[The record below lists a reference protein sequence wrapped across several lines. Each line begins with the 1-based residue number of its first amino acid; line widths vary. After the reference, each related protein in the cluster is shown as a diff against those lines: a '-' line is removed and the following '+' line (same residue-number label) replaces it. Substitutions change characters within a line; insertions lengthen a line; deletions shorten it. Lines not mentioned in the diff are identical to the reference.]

1 MIYSLGIMEV
11 MTMDSVGKMDTT
23 NMDNVIK
30 ELNTWCMNYRG
41 FINQVFSEQVT
52 MEEKVTKLFWCVK
65 KVCESQVE
73 VMEQYNALYDYV
85 MNYFS
90 SLDVQKEIE
99 DAVKKYIDNGTIGNL
114 INDELLGEINTKVNQ
129 NTSDIGNL
137 KSDVE
142 NMSNFRDILKQGG
155 KRILFMGDSIGA
167 GFGWW
172 TNGDTSGDRAGKEG
186 VMSIWQ
192 SLWPNNTYV
201 NTAKLGCC
209 LGDNAAGNE
218 YPKIRDQIPQSQYDY
233 IFIFCGIND
242 VTVAGTREGGADY
255 LGSMKPLLEAGPISQ
270 WDTAFNA
277 LYSLL
282 GTIRSTYSDTKVFF
296 CTEPST
302 EYNYYKYIQPF
313 KEYKRITK
321 HFGYYVLDLWDIFP
335 VYNTYGC
342 NHLFY
347 DRVHPNHNGYLKL
360 SDDMLC
366 MIEREISQRNSDCSV
381 GSNVINIYSPSMKQ
395 LGNIDYYAYLRYAQ
409 AAVPD
414 IIRTLGDGYWNECFV
429 FCPGNANFIPVK
441 VEHVYG
447 GAIWYITFYPTE
459 SSKFP
464 LRFKSTGTIT
474 EVENEVSMSP
484 TSKLSSYGITRICDI
499 PISGTF
505 YGSISDFTDLPSKW
519 TGTLLCV
526 VIAHVNVMVASDQP
540 NGYLAY
546 KWIEVVPYG
555 STERFYCR
563 YIKNGWT
570 SDPLIDYF
578 TDTSL
583 QPYSG

>member
-1 MIYSLGIMEV
+1 MNNIRPFKFWCQKVLPLVYDDSLSYYELLCKVVNKLNEV
-11 MTMDSVGKMDTT
+11 IT
-23 NMDNVIK
+23 NEN
-30 ELNTWCMNYRG
+30 ELNEAFQQLKEW
-41 FINQVFSEQVT
+41 
-52 MEEKVTKLFWCVK
+52 
-65 KVCESQVE
+65 VE
-73 VMEQYNALYDYV
+73 
-85 MNYFS
+85 NYFS
-90 SLDVQKEIE
+90 SHDFQEMVNNKLDEMAK
-99 DAVKKYIDNGTIGNL
+99 DGTLASL
-114 INDELLGEINTKVNQ
+114 INKVIFGELNQKVDTNANNISAIDDRINN
-129 NTSDIGNL
+129 IY
-137 KSDVE
+137 
-142 NMSNFRDILKQGG
+142 NFKDTLKQGG
-155 KRILFMGDSIGA
+155 KKILFMGDSIGA

-218 YPKIRDQIPQSQYDY
+218 YPKIRDQIPQTQYDY

-242 VTVAGTREGGADY
+242 VTVAGTKEGGADY
-255 LGSMKPLLEAGPISQ
+255 LGSMNPLLEVQTISK

-282 GTIRSTYSDTKVFF
+282 GTIKSTYPNTKVFF
-296 CTEPST
+296 CIEPST

-342 NHLFY
+342 NYLFY
-347 DRVHPNHNGYLKL
+347 DRVHPSYSGYLKL

-429 FCPGNANFIPVK
+429 FCPGNNNFIPVK
-441 VEHVYG
+441 VEHSYG
-447 GAIWYITFYPTE
+447 GGIWYITFYPTE
-459 SSKFP
+459 SNKFP

-474 EVENEVSMSP
+474 EIENEVSMSP
-484 TSKLSSYGITRICDI
+484 TSKLNSYGITRICDI

-519 TGTLLCV
+519 TGTLLCI
-526 VIAHVNVMVASDQP
+526 VIAHVNIMVASDQP

-563 YIKNGWT
+563 FIKNNWT

-583 QPYSG
+583 KEYHE